1 MSKLFGWFGKNK
13 KANKQKAQENQ
24 DQKSVDQSAVL
35 PDESQTSDAEQSSST
50 VESVV
55 NDTANS
61 DLSETAQ
68 SEVSEAQ
75 SDLSEAKSELS
86 EAQSEV
92 SEAQSE
98 LSETESV
105 STGLSESDSVE
116 STAPVADKP
125 VTVPVEKEDT
135 TPVSVVPETVDAVES
150 ADEAT
155 LSASVTHNE
164 DAEESIPEPVQE
176 LASKQENEAPV
187 VESSTQAASVSEAEA
202 EAEAEAEVTEVV
214 SEPVIEEAPAPKEKK
229 SLFSRLKE
237 SLSRTKANLGS
248 GLVSLFKGKAIDDEL
263 YEDLETQLLVADVGM
278 DTTQKIITH
287 LTDSASRK
295 DLKDAEALLDILKQQ
310 MAGMLSKVNE
320 PLSDAIN
327 AHNSDEGP
335 FVILMVGVNGVG
347 KTTTIGKLAKQFQ
360 QQGKKVMLAAG
371 DTFRA
376 AAVEQLQVW
385 GERNS
390 IPVIAQHT
398 GADSASVLYDA
409 LEAAKSRKT
418 DILIA
423 DTAGRLQNKDNLME
437 ELKKVVR
444 VMKKLNPN
452 APHEVMLTLDA
463 GTGQNAISQAKLFN
477 QAVGLTGITLTKLD
491 GTAKGGVIF
500 SIADKFGIP
509 IRYIGVGEG
518 IDDLRQ
524 FDGQEFID
532 ALFSEIDSGE

>member
-1 MSKLFGWFGKNK
+1 MSKLFGWFSKNK
-13 KANKQKAQENQ
+13 KADKQKTTQNETEHSTLSESNTDNSNEISTQPQGSSDIPDVTVSDDTQEVPQALAEEN
-24 DQKSVDQSAVL
+24 VTPLEV
-35 PDESQTSDAEQSSST
+35 PGSDAEDDVLTTQSPIT
-50 VESVV
+50 P
-55 NDTANS
+55 
-61 DLSETAQ
+61 
-68 SEVSEAQ
+68 
-75 SDLSEAKSELS
+75 
-86 EAQSEV
+86 
-92 SEAQSE
+92 
-98 LSETESV
+98 SETEN
-105 STGLSESDSVE
+105 LMSDQ
-116 STAPVADKP
+116 APEATRDEG
-125 VTVPVEKEDT
+125 VPVEADAIVDT
-135 TPVSVVPETVDAVES
+135 PTAKDDVSVDT
-150 ADEAT
+150 
-155 LSASVTHNE
+155 
-164 DAEESIPEPVQE
+164 
-176 LASKQENEAPV
+176 
-187 VESSTQAASVSEAEA
+187 ASVSEAVPA
-202 EAEAEAEVTEVV
+202 TERVV
-214 SEPVIEEAPAPKEKK
+214 DTAQTEEAVARLKQESATPTAQEKKEKK
-229 SLFSRLKE
+229 SLFSRLKD

-248 GLVSLFKGKAIDDEL
+248 GFVSLFKGKTIDDEL

-310 MAGMLSKVNE
+310 MSDMLTKVNQ
-320 PLSDAIN
+320 PLPDVMQSHDAQ
-327 AHNSDEGP
+327 DGP

-347 KTTTIGKLAKQFQ
+347 KTTTIGKLAKQFE

-385 GERNS
+385 GERNN

-409 LEAAKSRKT
+409 LEAAKSRKC
-418 DILIA
+418 DVLIA
-423 DTAGRLQNKDNLME
+423 DTAGRLQNKNNLME

-463 GTGQNAISQAKLFN
+463 GTGQNAVSQAKLFN
-477 QAVGLTGITLTKLD
+477 EAVGLTGITLTKLD

-500 SIADKFGIP
+500 SIADQFGIP

-532 ALFSEIDSGE
+532 ALFSEIESGDVAK